1 MKPKKQTL
9 EEKQSK
15 KKGITLIALVVTIT
29 VIVILATII
38 LSLLFRKDG
47 IIERSRYAKFVNDY
61 YAIEER
67 VKLYKMDKQIDDEVK
82 QQKTLQLPVLSELT
96 DSEKQEIKSKV
107 PTLQKQLE
115 KESGISIDSLNLY
128 WIDKEAI
135 NTKNKH
141 KYIINAK
148 TMRIYDYEGEEISG
162 EIIHTPDSKD
172 LPEEENEEWDGWI
185 RLTLHYPDNA
195 INRMWRLGEEGEVRS
210 NVNLE
215 WDEYTGPITIP
226 ISRVKDVWIK
236 YDLDDNEVVEAPD
249 GVVLV
254 DIQDEKTDKKGVHKV
269 KIVYDEAAVV
279 KQYNIDGTE
288 WRDYTKEFTVEKDTL
303 VMARAK
309 IVEEIKDNDGNV
321 ITKQD
326 KWGKDNKYIYVNIES
341 DSDKENAKN
350 DGIPDEIQEIVD
362 EQNNNVKAPDI
373 IVTPEDSKVEKVKV
387 TVSPKE
393 KAREIYIRVGNED
406 YKKYDKEIEVT
417 DNVLISAY
425 YINEEGKR
433 SNTAN
438 KVITN
443 IKKGKLPY
451 VKINADPYPYPTDT
465 GRKQVIVTIETS
477 DAEIVEYSEDGIN
490 YKRYTEDN
498 KKIIVTK
505 NGTIYVRAT
514 NKIGTTEEKLNITN
528 IGSVTSAPD
537 KPKTDDPSKPSGGN
551 TETNTTPGGNTGSN
565 TTPGGGS
572 GSNTTPGGDSESNT
586 TPGGDS
592 GSNTTPGGDSGSNT
606 TPGGDSGSNTTPGGD
621 SGSNTTPGGD
631 SGSNT
636 TPGGDSGSNTTPGGD
651 SESNTTTGGDTGK
664 DDPEDGKVEDTDKY
678 TILNKDYYYLLK
690 LKYPPEAVL
699 KEYKIKDGEWKEYDE
714 EGILIVK
721 PEHKDQ
727 ILDEN
732 GNLKGKIQDEK
743 GQAIDFG
750 GDIHILDINYGDI
763 YENISI
769 RWNAYP
775 GEAPKIIPSTKSA
788 STSVTIGISY
798 SSGLVKKQYKL
809 KYADNTESEWKNY
822 SGPFTIEQN
831 QVTIYARGLSENEV
845 WTKQASYTINNIDVD
860 PPEIAIEGN
869 LEGKIRNLNL
879 KIKVTD
885 KNDIEVIKFAEGK
898 HSKDY
903 FSTDGEEIKN
913 YARKL
918 IQENGTYTIY
928 AKDSL
933 GNDTVYE
940 FEITNIDE
948 SAVPNPIFTLDKEPY
963 VFQGVDWY
971 PYGTKITITYAEDM
985 TNLTGY
991 YSYDNGKSSY
1001 SSTTTSKTY
1010 STTLSE
1016 TKTWT
1021 AKIVDSTGEE
1031 SEVVTE
1037 EIHIMAYDYQ
1047 LQSNYRV
1054 VGNIY
1059 PTLVEGSNSGTTVY
1073 GTDIYIVDSSIQR
1086 AAVHMGLV
1094 ETGEERLLKIKI
1106 VECPEGGYVGS
1117 TRNGIASRSTSYSSS
1132 SSYYG
1137 FVFIGD
1143 NGEEIKAP
1151 TIESIS
1157 QVPANDEI
1165 TIGVEAQT
1173 YTGATI
1179 EKYYYKIDSEAYVES
1194 DSSTYTFTNVQPYV
1208 NHTINVYVKD
1218 TRGSVSK
1225 VETITQRTA
1234 NNIPTPVI
1242 TLDKE
1247 PYEIDGVKWY
1257 PYNTKITITYAEDMT
1272 NLTGYYSDNGGSRY
1286 STTRSKTYSTTLSE
1300 TQTWTA
1306 KIKDST
1312 GEESEVVTEEIHIM
1326 ADDYRLQ
1333 SNYRVVGNIYP
1344 TLVEGSNSGTTVYG
1358 TDIYIVDSSIQRA
1371 AVHMGLVKNG
1381 EERLLKIKIVECPEG
1396 GYVGSTRN
1404 GIASSSAS
1412 YSSSSS
1418 YYGFVFIGE
1427 DGEEIKAPTIE
1438 ISTNS
1443 KKDSIT
1449 VQINAQAYNGATIEK
1464 YFYSIDGGSYIES
1477 TQSSYTFTGLTEYTE
1492 YTIKAYAVDSNNTL
1506 TSIIEKKTMAGDF
1519 PEGLTVIKDPGNL
1532 TSYRGNNDQVLGVIV
1547 TGSNSGSLWGTEIYT
1562 DDSTLSKAVVH
1573 MGLAKVNQTVLVK
1586 IQILPGQTSYTGSTQ
1601 YGITSNDYGSY
1612 AGSYKIL
1619 DRGPTIES
1627 VTQVPEEGQATI
1639 GIEATAYNDKKIAK
1653 YYYKLNDGEYIESDV
1668 ATYTFTGL
1676 EPYQNNT
1683 ITVYVKDTDN
1693 LTSEEKTITV
1703 RVTGKV
1709 TLSGYPVIY
1718 NNEYG
1723 FINEE
1728 DTVVPNNGGV
1738 QSSTANSYIEIDLSN
1753 YSADSTYTIS
1763 IEAEVSSENNYDYGY
1778 ATITTQTTAPSYD
1791 STDGRFVY
1799 ICGTVAN
1806 KEYTSDPLVGG
1817 QKYYLH
1823 LGYRKDGSRDT
1834 GNDKV
1839 IFKNLKIQ

>member
-96 DSEKQEIKSKV
+96 DSEKQEIKHKV

-115 KESGISIDSLNLY
+115 KESGISIDNLNLY

-141 KYIINAK
+141 KYIINSK

-162 EIIHTPDSKD
+162 EILHTPDSKD

-195 INRMWRLGEEGEVRS
+195 TNRMWRLGEEGEVRS

-254 DIQDEKTDKKGVHKV
+254 DIQDEKTDKKGVHKI

-279 KQYNIDGTE
+279 KQYNIDGTG
-288 WRDYTKEFTVEKDTL
+288 WRDYTKEFTVKKDTL

-321 ITKQD
+321 ITRQD
-326 KWGKDNKYIYVNIES
+326 KWGKDNKYIYVNIEN

-350 DGIPDEIQEIVD
+350 DGIPDKIQEIVD

-373 IVTPEDSKVEKVKV
+373 IITPEDSKVEKVKV

-393 KAREIYIRVGNED
+393 KAREIYIRVGNEE

-443 IKKGKLPY
+443 IKKGNLPY

-477 DAEIVEYSEDGIN
+477 DAEIVEYSKDGIN

-505 NGTIYVRAT
+505 NGTIYARAT

-537 KPKTDDPSKPSGGN
+537 KPKNDDPSKPSGGN
-551 TETNTTPGGNTGSN
+551 TETNTTPGGDT
-565 TTPGGGS
+565 
-572 GSNTTPGGDSESNT
+572 
-586 TPGGDS
+586 

-606 TPGGDSGSNTTPGGD
+606 TPGGDSGSNTTP
-621 SGSNTTPGGD
+621 
-631 SGSNT
+631 
-636 TPGGDSGSNTTPGGD
+636 
-651 SESNTTTGGDTGK
+651 GGDTGK

-743 GQAIDFG
+743 GQAIDFSG
-750 GDIHILDINYGDI
+750 TIHILDIDYGDI

-775 GEAPKIIPSTKSA
+775 GEEPKIIPSTKSA

-798 SSGLVKKQYKL
+798 NSNLVKKQYKL
-809 KYADNTESEWKNY
+809 KYADGTESEWKNY

-845 WTKQASYTINNIDVD
+845 WTKQACYTIKNIDID
-860 PPEIAIEGN
+860 PPEIAIEGD

-898 HSKDY
+898 HTKSY
-903 FSTDGEEIKN
+903 FSEDGETIQN
-913 YARKL
+913 YGRKL

-940 FEITNIDE
+940 FEVTNIDE

-963 VFQGVDWY
+963 VFQGIDWY
-971 PYGTKITITYAEDM
+971 PYGTKLTITYAEDM
-985 TNLTGY
+985 TNLTGC
-991 YSYDNGKSSY
+991 YSSNGGESY
-1001 SSTTTSKTY
+1001 SNNSNYKNRIE
-1010 STTLSE
+1010 TLSE
-1016 TKTWT
+1016 TETWS
-1021 AKIVDSTGEE
+1021 AKIVDTTGEE
-1031 SEVVTE
+1031 SETVTE
-1037 EIHIMAYDYQ
+1037 EIHVMASPSR
-1047 LQSNYRV
+1047 LQGNYKV

-1059 PTLVEGSNSGTTVY
+1059 PVLVTGQNSGTVY
-1073 GTDIYIVDSSIQR
+1073 GTDVYRVDSSIKR

-1094 ETGEERLLKIKI
+1094 SIGEEKVLKIKV
-1106 VECPEGGYVGS
+1106 VECPEEGYVAS
-1117 TRNGIASRSTSYSSS
+1117 TRNGISTSSTGNSSGS
-1132 SSYYG
+1132 SGYG

-1143 NGEEIKAP
+1143 NGEEVKGP
-1151 TIESIS
+1151 TIESILS
-1157 QVPANDEI
+1157 SKKNA
-1165 TIGVEAQT
+1165 
-1173 YTGATI
+1173 I
-1179 EKYYYKIDSEAYVES
+1179 E
-1194 DSSTYTFTNVQPYV
+1194 
-1208 NHTINVYVKD
+1208 
-1218 TRGSVSK
+1218 
-1225 VETITQRTA
+1225 
-1234 NNIPTPVI
+1234 
-1242 TLDKE
+1242 
-1247 PYEIDGVKWY
+1247 
-1257 PYNTKITITYAEDMT
+1257 
-1272 NLTGYYSDNGGSRY
+1272 
-1286 STTRSKTYSTTLSE
+1286 
-1300 TQTWTA
+1300 
-1306 KIKDST
+1306 
-1312 GEESEVVTEEIHIM
+1312 
-1326 ADDYRLQ
+1326 
-1333 SNYRVVGNIYP
+1333 
-1344 TLVEGSNSGTTVYG
+1344 
-1358 TDIYIVDSSIQRA
+1358 
-1371 AVHMGLVKNG
+1371 VKN
-1381 EERLLKIKIVECPEG
+1381 
-1396 GYVGSTRN
+1396 
-1404 GIASSSAS
+1404 
-1412 YSSSSS
+1412 
-1418 YYGFVFIGE
+1418 
-1427 DGEEIKAPTIE
+1427 
-1438 ISTNS
+1438 
-1443 KKDSIT
+1443 
-1449 VQINAQAYNGATIEK
+1449 NAKAYNGATIEK
-1464 YFYSIDGGSYIES
+1464 YYYSINNGQYVES
-1477 TQSSYTFTGLTEYTE
+1477 TQNSYTFTGLTEGTE
-1492 YTIKAYAVDSNNTL
+1492 YTIKTYAKDSNNSST
-1506 TSIIEKKTMAGDF
+1506 IITENKTMTGDF
-1519 PEGLTVIKDPGNL
+1519 PDGLTVIKSSGNL
-1532 TSYRGNNDQVLGVIV
+1532 TSYRGRNNLILGVLVI
-1547 TGSNSGSLWGTEIYT
+1547 GSNSGSLWGTETYT
-1562 DDSTLSKAVVH
+1562 DDSSLAAAVVH
-1573 MGLAKVNQTVLVK
+1573 MGIAKANQTVLVK
-1586 IQILPGQTSYTGSTQ
+1586 VQILPGQESYTGTTQ
-1601 YGITSNDYGSY
+1601 NGITSSNYSSY
-1612 AGSYKIL
+1612 SGSYKIL
-1619 DRGPTIES
+1619 DGGPTIES
-1627 VTQVPEEGQATI
+1627 ITQVPADNEITI
-1639 GIEATAYNDKKIAK
+1639 GIEAQAFRNKSISK
-1653 YYYKLNDGEYIESDV
+1653 YYYKLDDGEYIESSS
-1668 ATYTFTGL
+1668 ATYTFSNI
-1676 EPYQNNT
+1676 EPYV
-1683 ITVYVKDTDN
+1683 IHKVSVYSKDTEGFS
-1693 LTSEEKTITV
+1693 SEEKTINIKAS
-1703 RVTGKV
+1703 GKV
-1709 TLSGYPVIY
+1709 TLSGYSLIY
-1718 NNEYG
+1718 NNDYG
-1723 FINEE
+1723 FVN
-1728 DTVVPNNGGV
+1728 DGDAVVPNNIGIH
-1738 QSSTANSYIEIDLSN
+1738 STTANSYIVIDLSN
-1753 YSADSTYTIS
+1753 YSEDSTHTVS
-1763 IEAEVSSENNYDYGY
+1763 IEAEVSSENNYDFGY
-1778 ATITTQTTAPSYD
+1778 ATLTTDSTAPAYD
-1791 STDGRFVY
+1791 SGEGRFVY
-1799 ICGTVAN
+1799 ISGTVEN
-1806 KEYTSDPLVGG
+1806 QKYTLSDIAGG
-1817 QKYYLH
+1817 KKYYLH
-1823 LGYRKDGSRDT
+1823 LGYRKDGSRDS
-1834 GNDKV
+1834 GDDKV
-1839 IFKNLKIQ
+1839 IFRNLEVQ

>member
-96 DSEKQEIKSKV
+96 DSEKQEIKNKV

-115 KESGISIDSLNLY
+115 KESGISIDNLNLY

-141 KYIINAK
+141 KYIINSK

-162 EIIHTPDSKD
+162 EILHTPDSKD
-172 LPEEENEEWDGWI
+172 LPEKENEEWDGWI

-195 INRMWRLGEEGEVRS
+195 TNRMWRLGEEGEVRS

-279 KQYNIDGTE
+279 KQYNIDGTG

-326 KWGKDNKYIYVNIES
+326 KWGKDNKYIYVNIEN
-341 DSDKENAKN
+341 DSDKENAKK
-350 DGIPDEIQEIVD
+350 DGIPDKIQEIVD

-373 IVTPEDSKVEKVKV
+373 IITPEDSKVEKVKV
-387 TVSPKE
+387 TVRPKE
-393 KAREIYIRVGNED
+393 KAREIYIRVGNEE

-443 IKKGKLPY
+443 IKKGNLPY

-505 NGTIYVRAT
+505 NGTIYARAT

-537 KPKTDDPSKPSGGN
+537 RPKNDDPSKPSGGN
-551 TETNTTPGGNTGSN
+551 
-565 TTPGGGS
+565 
-572 GSNTTPGGDSESNT
+572 
-586 TPGGDS
+586 S

-651 SESNTTTGGDTGK
+651 TGK
-664 DDPEDGKVEDTDKY
+664 DNPEDGKVEDTDKY

-743 GQAIDFG
+743 GQAIDFSG
-750 GDIHILDINYGDI
+750 TIHILDIDYGDI

-798 SSGLVKKQYKL
+798 NSNLVKKQYKL
-809 KYADNTESEWKNY
+809 KYADGTESEWKNY

-845 WTKQASYTINNIDVD
+845 WTKQASYTIKNIDID
-860 PPEIAIEGN
+860 PPEIAIEGD

-898 HSKDY
+898 HTKSY
-903 FSTDGEEIKN
+903 FSEDGETIQN
-913 YARKL
+913 YGRKL

-940 FEITNIDE
+940 FEVTNIDE

-963 VFQGVDWY
+963 VFQGIDWY
-971 PYGTKITITYAEDM
+971 PYGTKLTITYAEDM
-985 TNLTGY
+985 TNLIGY
-991 YSYDNGKSSY
+991 YSSNGGKNY
-1001 SSTTTSKTY
+1001 SSNSRIKTRIE
-1010 STTLSE
+1010 TLSE
-1016 TKTWT
+1016 TKTWS
-1021 AKIVDSTGEE
+1021 AKIVDTTGEE

-1037 EIHIMAYDYQ
+1037 EIHVMADPYS
-1047 LQSNYRV
+1047 LQTSYKV
-1054 VGNIY
+1054 VGNVY
-1059 PTLVEGSNSGTTVY
+1059 PVLVTGSNSGSTVY
-1073 GTDIYIVDSSIQR
+1073 GTDVYSVDSSIQR

-1094 ETGEERLLKIKI
+1094 SIGEEKLLKIKV
-1106 VECPEGGYVGS
+1106 VECPEEGYISS
-1117 TRNGIASRSTSYSSS
+1117 TRNGISSS
-1132 SSYYG
+1132 STGYGSGASYYG

-1143 NGEEIKAP
+1143 NGEEIKGP

-1157 QVPANDEI
+1157 QVPADNEI
-1165 TIGVEAQT
+1165 TIGIEAQA
-1173 YTGATI
+1173 YTGAEI
-1179 EKYYYKIDSEAYVES
+1179 DKYYYKIDKGEYVES
-1194 DSSTYTFTNVQPYV
+1194 DSPTYTFTDVQAYV
-1208 NHTINVYVKD
+1208 NHTIKVYVKD

-1234 NNIPTPVI
+1234 NKIATPVF
-1242 TLDKE
+1242 TFDKE
-1247 PYEIDGVKWY
+1247 PYEIDGIKWY
-1257 PYNTKITITYAEDMT
+1257 PSGTKLTITYADNMT
-1272 NLTGYYSDNGGSRY
+1272 NLIGYYSSNGGKNYSSNSRIK
-1286 STTRSKTYSTTLSE
+1286 TRIETLSE
-1300 TQTWTA
+1300 TKTWSA
-1306 KIKDST
+1306 KIVDTT
-1312 GEESEVVTEEIHIM
+1312 GEESEVVTEEIHVM
-1326 ADDYRLQ
+1326 ADPYSLQ
-1333 SNYRVVGNIYP
+1333 TSYKVVGNVYP
-1344 TLVEGSNSGTTVYG
+1344 VLVTGSNSGSTVYG
-1358 TDIYIVDSSIQRA
+1358 TDVYSVDSSIQRA
-1371 AVHMGLVKNG
+1371 AVHMGLVSIG
-1381 EERLLKIKIVECPEG
+1381 EEKLLKIKVVECPEE
-1396 GYVGSTRN
+1396 GYISSTRN
-1404 GIASSSAS
+1404 GI
-1412 YSSSSS
+1412 SSSSTGYGSGAS
-1418 YYGFVFIGE
+1418 YYGFVFIG
-1427 DGEEIKAPTIE
+1427 DNGEEIKGPTIE
-1438 ISTNS
+1438 SILSS
-1443 KKDSIT
+1443 KK
-1449 VQINAQAYNGATIEK
+1449 NAIEVKNNAKAYNGATIEK
-1464 YFYSIDGGSYIES
+1464 YYYSINNGQYVES
-1477 TQSSYTFTGLTEYTE
+1477 TQNSYTFTGLTEGTE
-1492 YTIKAYAVDSNNTL
+1492 YTIKTYAKDSNNSST
-1506 TSIIEKKTMAGDF
+1506 IITENKTMTGDF
-1519 PEGLTVIKDPGNL
+1519 PDGLTVIKSSGNL
-1532 TSYRGNNDQVLGVIV
+1532 TSYRGRNNLILGVLV
-1547 TGSNSGSLWGTEIYT
+1547 TGSNSGSLWGTETYT
-1562 DDSTLSKAVVH
+1562 DDSSLAAAVVH
-1573 MGLAKVNQTVLVK
+1573 MGIAKANQTVLVK
-1586 IQILPGQTSYTGSTQ
+1586 VQILPGQESYTGTTQ
-1601 YGITSNDYGSY
+1601 NGITSSNYSSY
-1612 AGSYKIL
+1612 SGSYKIL
-1619 DRGPTIES
+1619 DGGPTIES
-1627 VTQVPEEGQATI
+1627 ITQVPADNEITI
-1639 GIEATAYNDKKIAK
+1639 GIEAQAFRNKSISK
-1653 YYYKLNDGEYIESDV
+1653 YYYKLDDGEYIESSS
-1668 ATYTFTGL
+1668 ATYTFSNI
-1676 EPYQNNT
+1676 EPYV
-1683 ITVYVKDTDN
+1683 IHKVSVYAKDTEGFS
-1693 LTSEEKTITV
+1693 SEEKTINIKV
-1703 RVTGKV
+1703 SGKV
-1709 TLSGYPVIY
+1709 TLSGYSLIY
-1718 NNEYG
+1718 NNDYG
-1723 FINEE
+1723 FVNDG
-1728 DTVVPNNGGV
+1728 DTVVPNNIGIHGT
-1738 QSSTANSYIEIDLSN
+1738 TANSYIVIDLSN
-1753 YSADSTYTIS
+1753 YSEDSTHTVS
-1763 IEAEVSSENNYDYGY
+1763 IEAEVSSENNYDFGY
-1778 ATITTQTTAPSYD
+1778 ATLTTDSTAPAYNSEE
-1791 STDGRFVY
+1791 GRFVY
-1799 ICGTVAN
+1799 ISGTVEN
-1806 KEYTSDPLVGG
+1806 QKYTLSDIAGG
-1817 QKYYLH
+1817 KKYYLH
-1823 LGYRKDGSRDT
+1823 LGYRKDGSNNSGD
-1834 GNDKV
+1834 DKV
-1839 IFKNLKIQ
+1839 IFRNLEVQ

>member
-96 DSEKQEIKSKV
+96 DSEKQEIKNKV

-115 KESGISIDSLNLY
+115 KESGISIDNLNLY

-135 NTKNKH
+135 KTKNKH
-141 KYIINAK
+141 KYIINSK

-162 EIIHTPDSKD
+162 EILHTPDSKD

-195 INRMWRLGEEGEVRS
+195 TNRMWRLGEEGEVRS

-279 KQYNIDGTE
+279 KQYNIDGTG

-326 KWGKDNKYIYVNIES
+326 KWGKDNKYIYVNIEN

-350 DGIPDEIQEIVD
+350 DGIPDKIQEIVD

-373 IVTPEDSKVEKVKV
+373 IITPEDSKVEKVKV

-393 KAREIYIRVGNED
+393 KAREIYIRVGNEE

-443 IKKGKLPY
+443 IKKGNLPY

-505 NGTIYVRAT
+505 NGTIYARAT

-537 KPKTDDPSKPSGGN
+537 KPKNDDPSKPSGGN
-551 TETNTTPGGNTGSN
+551 TETNTTPGG
-565 TTPGGGS
+565 
-572 GSNTTPGGDSESNT
+572 
-586 TPGGDS
+586 DS
-592 GSNTTPGGDSGSNT
+592 GSNTTP
-606 TPGGDSGSNTTPGGD
+606 
-621 SGSNTTPGGD
+621 
-631 SGSNT
+631 
-636 TPGGDSGSNTTPGGD
+636 
-651 SESNTTTGGDTGK
+651 GGDTGK

-743 GQAIDFG
+743 GQAIDFSG
-750 GDIHILDINYGDI
+750 TIHILDIDYGDI

-775 GEAPKIIPSTKSA
+775 GEEPKIIPSTKSA

-798 SSGLVKKQYKL
+798 NSNLVKKQYKL
-809 KYADNTESEWKNY
+809 KYADGTESEWKNY

-845 WTKQASYTINNIDVD
+845 WTKQACYTIKNIDID
-860 PPEIAIEGN
+860 PPEIAIEGD

-898 HSKDY
+898 HTKSY
-903 FSTDGEEIKN
+903 FSEDGETIQN
-913 YARKL
+913 YGRKL

-940 FEITNIDE
+940 FEVTNIDE

-963 VFQGVDWY
+963 VFQGIDWY
-971 PYGTKITITYAEDM
+971 PYGTKLTITYADNM
-985 TNLTGY
+985 TNLIGY
-991 YSYDNGKSSY
+991 YSSNGGKSY
-1001 SSTTTSKTY
+1001 SSNSRIKTRIE
-1010 STTLSE
+1010 TLSE
-1016 TKTWT
+1016 TKTWS
-1021 AKIVDSTGEE
+1021 AKIVDTTGEE

-1037 EIHIMAYDYQ
+1037 EIHVMADPYS
-1047 LQSNYRV
+1047 LQTSYKV
-1054 VGNIY
+1054 VGNVY
-1059 PTLVEGSNSGTTVY
+1059 PVLVTGSNSGSTVY
-1073 GTDIYIVDSSIQR
+1073 GTDVYSVDSSIQR

-1094 ETGEERLLKIKI
+1094 SIGEEKLLKIKV
-1106 VECPEGGYVGS
+1106 VECPEEGYISS
-1117 TRNGIASRSTSYSSS
+1117 TRNGISSS
-1132 SSYYG
+1132 STGYGSGASYYG

-1143 NGEEIKAP
+1143 NGEEIKGP

-1157 QVPANDEI
+1157 QVPADNEI
-1165 TIGVEAQT
+1165 TIGIEAQA
-1173 YTGATI
+1173 YTGANI
-1179 EKYYYKIDSEAYVES
+1179 AKYYYRIDSGEYIES
-1194 DSSTYTFTNVQPYV
+1194 DNSTYTFTEVKAYV
-1208 NHTINVYVKD
+1208 NHTIDVYVKD

-1225 VETITQRTA
+1225 IETITQRTA
-1234 NNIPTPVI
+1234 NRIPTPVF
-1242 TLDKE
+1242 TFDKE
-1247 PYEIDGVKWY
+1247 PYEIDGIKWY
-1257 PYNTKITITYAEDMT
+1257 PSGTKLTITYADNMT
-1272 NLTGYYSDNGGSRY
+1272 NLIGYYSSNGGKSYSSNSRIK
-1286 STTRSKTYSTTLSE
+1286 TRIETLSE
-1300 TQTWTA
+1300 TKTWSA
-1306 KIKDST
+1306 KIVDTT
-1312 GEESEVVTEEIHIM
+1312 GEESEVVTEEIHVM
-1326 ADDYRLQ
+1326 ADPYSLQ
-1333 SNYRVVGNIYP
+1333 TSYKVVGNVYP
-1344 TLVEGSNSGTTVYG
+1344 VLVTGSNSGSTVYG
-1358 TDIYIVDSSIQRA
+1358 TDVYSVDSSIQRA
-1371 AVHMGLVKNG
+1371 AVHMGLVSIG
-1381 EERLLKIKIVECPEG
+1381 EEKVLKIKVVECPEE
-1396 GYVGSTRN
+1396 GYVSSTRN
-1404 GIASSSAS
+1404 GISSSPAGN
-1412 YSSSSS
+1412 SSE
-1418 YYGFVFIGE
+1418 YGFVFIG
-1427 DGEEIKAPTIE
+1427 DNGEEVKGPTIE
-1438 ISTNS
+1438 SVLSS
-1443 KKDSIT
+1443 KKNAIE
-1449 VQINAQAYNGATIEK
+1449 VKINAKAYNGATIEK
-1464 YFYSIDGGSYIES
+1464 YYYSINNGQYVES
-1477 TQSSYTFTGLTEYTE
+1477 TQNSYTFTGLTEGTE
-1492 YTIKAYAVDSNNTL
+1492 YTIKTYAKDSNNSST
-1506 TSIIEKKTMAGDF
+1506 IITESKTITGDY
-1519 PEGLTVIKDPGNL
+1519 PEGLTVIKASGNL
-1532 TSYRGNNDQVLGVIV
+1532 TSYRGKNNLVLGVLV
-1547 TGSNSGSLWGTEIYT
+1547 TGSNSGSLWGTETYT
-1562 DDSTLSKAVVH
+1562 DDSSLAAAVVH
-1573 MGLAKVNQTVLVK
+1573 MGIAKANQTVLVK
-1586 IQILPGQTSYTGSTQ
+1586 VQILPGQESYTGTTQ
-1601 YGITSNDYGSY
+1601 NGITSSNYSSY
-1612 AGSYKIL
+1612 SGSYKIL
-1619 DRGPTIES
+1619 DGGPTIES
-1627 VTQVPEEGQATI
+1627 ITQVPADNEITI
-1639 GIEATAYNDKKIAK
+1639 GIEAQAFRNKSISK
-1653 YYYKLNDGEYIESDV
+1653 YYYKFDDGEYIESNS
-1668 ATYTFTGL
+1668 ATHRFTDI
-1676 EPYQNNT
+1676 EPYVT
-1683 ITVYVKDTDN
+1683 HKVSVYAKDTEGYS
-1693 LTSEEKTITV
+1693 SEEKTINI
-1703 RVTGKV
+1703 RVSGKV
-1709 TLSGYPVIY
+1709 TLSGYSLIY
-1718 NNEYG
+1718 NNDYG
-1723 FINEE
+1723 FVNDG
-1728 DTVVPNNGGV
+1728 DTVVPNNIGIHGT
-1738 QSSTANSYIEIDLSN
+1738 TANSYIVIDLGN
-1753 YSADSTYTIS
+1753 YSEDSTHTVS
-1763 IEAEVSSENNYDYGY
+1763 IEAEVSSEYNYDFGY
-1778 ATITTQTTAPSYD
+1778 ATLTTDSTAPAYNSGE
-1791 STDGRFVY
+1791 GRFVY
-1799 ICGTVAN
+1799 ISGTVEN
-1806 KEYTSDPLVGG
+1806 QKYTLSDIAGG
-1817 QKYYLH
+1817 KKYYLH
-1823 LGYRKDGSRDT
+1823 LGYRKDGSSNSGD
-1834 GNDKV
+1834 DKV
-1839 IFKNLKIQ
+1839 IFRNLEVQ

>member
-96 DSEKQEIKSKV
+96 DSEKQEIKNKV

-115 KESGISIDSLNLY
+115 KESGISIDNLNLY

-135 NTKNKH
+135 KTKNKH
-141 KYIINAK
+141 KYIINSK

-162 EIIHTPDSKD
+162 EILHTPDSKD

-195 INRMWRLGEEGEVRS
+195 TNRMWRLGEEGEVRS

-279 KQYNIDGTE
+279 KQYNIDGTG

-326 KWGKDNKYIYVNIES
+326 KWGKDNKYIYVNIEN

-350 DGIPDEIQEIVD
+350 DGIPDKIQEIVD

-373 IVTPEDSKVEKVKV
+373 IITPEDSKVEKVKV

-393 KAREIYIRVGNED
+393 KAREIYIRVGNEE

-443 IKKGKLPY
+443 IKKGNLPY

-505 NGTIYVRAT
+505 NGTIYARAT

-537 KPKTDDPSKPSGGN
+537 KPKNDDPSKPSGGN
-551 TETNTTPGGNTGSN
+551 TETNTTPGGDTGSN
-565 TTPGGGS
+565 TTPGGDS
-572 GSNTTPGGDSESNT
+572 GSNTTPGGD
-586 TPGGDS
+586 P

-636 TPGGDSGSNTTPGGD
+636 TPGGDSGSNTTP
-651 SESNTTTGGDTGK
+651 GGDTGK

-743 GQAIDFG
+743 GQAIDFSG
-750 GDIHILDINYGDI
+750 TIHILDIDYGDI

-775 GEAPKIIPSTKSA
+775 GEEPKIIPSTKSA

-798 SSGLVKKQYKL
+798 NSNLVKKQYKL
-809 KYADNTESEWKNY
+809 KYADGTESEWKNY

-845 WTKQASYTINNIDVD
+845 WTKQACYTIKNIDID
-860 PPEIAIEGN
+860 PPEIAIEGD

-898 HSKDY
+898 HTKSY
-903 FSTDGEEIKN
+903 FSEDGETIQN
-913 YARKL
+913 YGRKL

-940 FEITNIDE
+940 FEVTNIDE

-963 VFQGVDWY
+963 VFQGIDWY
-971 PYGTKITITYAEDM
+971 PYGTKLTITYAEDM
-985 TNLTGY
+985 TNLIGY
-991 YSYDNGKSSY
+991 YSSNGGKSY
-1001 SSTTTSKTY
+1001 SSNSRIKTRIE
-1010 STTLSE
+1010 TLSE
-1016 TKTWT
+1016 TKTWS
-1021 AKIVDSTGEE
+1021 AKIVDTTGEE

-1037 EIHIMAYDYQ
+1037 EIHVMADPYS
-1047 LQSNYRV
+1047 LQTSYKV
-1054 VGNIY
+1054 VGNVY
-1059 PTLVEGSNSGTTVY
+1059 PVLVTGSNSGSTVY
-1073 GTDIYIVDSSIQR
+1073 GTDVYSVDSSIQR

-1094 ETGEERLLKIKI
+1094 SIGEEKVLKIKV
-1106 VECPEGGYVGS
+1106 VECPEEGYVSS
-1117 TRNGIASRSTSYSSS
+1117 TRNGISSS
-1132 SSYYG
+1132 PAGNSSEYG

-1143 NGEEIKAP
+1143 NGEEVKGP
-1151 TIESIS
+1151 TIES
-1157 QVPANDEI
+1157 V
-1165 TIGVEAQT
+1165 
-1173 YTGATI
+1173 
-1179 EKYYYKIDSEAYVES
+1179 
-1194 DSSTYTFTNVQPYV
+1194 
-1208 NHTINVYVKD
+1208 
-1218 TRGSVSK
+1218 
-1225 VETITQRTA
+1225 
-1234 NNIPTPVI
+1234 
-1242 TLDKE
+1242 
-1247 PYEIDGVKWY
+1247 
-1257 PYNTKITITYAEDMT
+1257 
-1272 NLTGYYSDNGGSRY
+1272 
-1286 STTRSKTYSTTLSE
+1286 LS
-1300 TQTWTA
+1300 
-1306 KIKDST
+1306 
-1312 GEESEVVTEEIHIM
+1312 
-1326 ADDYRLQ
+1326 
-1333 SNYRVVGNIYP
+1333 
-1344 TLVEGSNSGTTVYG
+1344 
-1358 TDIYIVDSSIQRA
+1358 
-1371 AVHMGLVKNG
+1371 
-1381 EERLLKIKIVECPEG
+1381 
-1396 GYVGSTRN
+1396 
-1404 GIASSSAS
+1404 
-1412 YSSSSS
+1412 
-1418 YYGFVFIGE
+1418 
-1427 DGEEIKAPTIE
+1427 
-1438 ISTNS
+1438 S
-1443 KKDSIT
+1443 KKNAIE
-1449 VQINAQAYNGATIEK
+1449 VKINAKAYNGATIEK
-1464 YFYSIDGGSYIES
+1464 YYYSINNGQYVES
-1477 TQSSYTFTGLTEYTE
+1477 TQNSYTFTGLTEGTE
-1492 YTIKAYAVDSNNTL
+1492 YTIKTYAKDSNNSST
-1506 TSIIEKKTMAGDF
+1506 IITESKTITGDY
-1519 PEGLTVIKDPGNL
+1519 PEGLTVIKASGNL
-1532 TSYRGNNDQVLGVIV
+1532 TSYRGKNNLVLGVLV
-1547 TGSNSGSLWGTEIYT
+1547 TGSNSGSLWGTETYT
-1562 DDSTLSKAVVH
+1562 DDSSLAAAVVH
-1573 MGLAKVNQTVLVK
+1573 MGIAKANQTVLVK
-1586 IQILPGQTSYTGSTQ
+1586 VQILPGQESYTGTTQ
-1601 YGITSNDYGSY
+1601 NGITSSNYSSY
-1612 AGSYKIL
+1612 SGSYKIL
-1619 DRGPTIES
+1619 DGGPTIES
-1627 VTQVPEEGQATI
+1627 ITQVPADNEITI
-1639 GIEATAYNDKKIAK
+1639 GIEAQAFRNKSISK
-1653 YYYKLNDGEYIESDV
+1653 YYYKFDDGEYIESNS
-1668 ATYTFTGL
+1668 ATHRFTDI
-1676 EPYQNNT
+1676 EPYVT
-1683 ITVYVKDTDN
+1683 HKVSVYAKDTEGYS
-1693 LTSEEKTITV
+1693 SEEKTINI
-1703 RVTGKV
+1703 RVSGKV
-1709 TLSGYPVIY
+1709 TLSGYSLIY
-1718 NNEYG
+1718 NNDYG
-1723 FINEE
+1723 FVNDG
-1728 DTVVPNNGGV
+1728 DTVVPNNIGIHGT
-1738 QSSTANSYIEIDLSN
+1738 TANSYIVIDLGN
-1753 YSADSTYTIS
+1753 YSEDSTHTVS
-1763 IEAEVSSENNYDYGY
+1763 IEAEVSSEYNYDFGY
-1778 ATITTQTTAPSYD
+1778 ATLTTDSTAPAYNSGE
-1791 STDGRFVY
+1791 GRFVY
-1799 ICGTVAN
+1799 ISGTVEN
-1806 KEYTSDPLVGG
+1806 QKYTLSDIAGG
-1817 QKYYLH
+1817 KKYYLH
-1823 LGYRKDGSRDT
+1823 LGYRKDGSSNSGD
-1834 GNDKV
+1834 DKV
-1839 IFKNLKIQ
+1839 IFRNLEVQ

>member
-96 DSEKQEIKSKV
+96 DSEKQEIKHKV

-115 KESGISIDSLNLY
+115 KESGISIDNLNLY

-141 KYIINAK
+141 KYIINSK

-162 EIIHTPDSKD
+162 EILHTPDSKD

-195 INRMWRLGEEGEVRS
+195 TNRMWRLGEEGEVRS

-254 DIQDEKTDKKGVHKV
+254 DIQDEKTDKKGVHKI

-279 KQYNIDGTE
+279 KQYNIDGTG
-288 WRDYTKEFTVEKDTL
+288 WRDYTKEFTVKKDTL

-321 ITKQD
+321 ITRQD
-326 KWGKDNKYIYVNIES
+326 KWGKDNKYIYVNIEN

-350 DGIPDEIQEIVD
+350 DGIPDKIQEIVD

-373 IVTPEDSKVEKVKV
+373 IITPEDSKVEKVKV

-393 KAREIYIRVGNED
+393 KAREIYIRVGNEE

-443 IKKGKLPY
+443 IKKGNLPY

-477 DAEIVEYSEDGIN
+477 DAEIVEYSKDGIN

-505 NGTIYVRAT
+505 NGTIYARAT

-537 KPKTDDPSKPSGGN
+537 KPKNDDPSKPSGGN
-551 TETNTTPGGNTGSN
+551 TETNTTPGGDT
-565 TTPGGGS
+565 
-572 GSNTTPGGDSESNT
+572 
-586 TPGGDS
+586 

-621 SGSNTTPGGD
+621 SGSNTTP
-631 SGSNT
+631 
-636 TPGGDSGSNTTPGGD
+636 
-651 SESNTTTGGDTGK
+651 GGDTGK

-743 GQAIDFG
+743 GQAIDFSG
-750 GDIHILDINYGDI
+750 TIHILDIDYGDI

-775 GEAPKIIPSTKSA
+775 GEEPKIIPSTKSA

-798 SSGLVKKQYKL
+798 NSNLVKKQYKL
-809 KYADNTESEWKNY
+809 KYADGTESEWKNY

-845 WTKQASYTINNIDVD
+845 WTKQACYTIKNIDID
-860 PPEIAIEGN
+860 PPEIAIEGD

-898 HSKDY
+898 HTKSY
-903 FSTDGEEIKN
+903 FSEDGETIQN
-913 YARKL
+913 YGRKL

-940 FEITNIDE
+940 FEVTNIDE

-963 VFQGVDWY
+963 VFQGIDWY
-971 PYGTKITITYAEDM
+971 PYGTKLTITYAEDM
-985 TNLTGY
+985 TNLEGC
-991 YSYDNGKSSY
+991 YSSNGGESY
-1001 SSTTTSKTY
+1001 SSNFSNKSRTE
-1010 STTLSE
+1010 TLSE
-1016 TKTWT
+1016 TKTWS
-1021 AKIVDSTGEE
+1021 AKIVDTTGEE
-1031 SEVVTE
+1031 SETVTE
-1037 EIHIMAYDYQ
+1037 EIHVMANPSR
-1047 LQSNYRV
+1047 LQTNYWV
-1054 VGNIY
+1054 VGNVY
-1059 PTLVEGSNSGTTVY
+1059 PVLVTGQNSGTVY
-1073 GTDIYIVDSSIQR
+1073 GTDVYRVDSSIKR
-1086 AAVHMGLV
+1086 AALHMGLV
-1094 ETGEERLLKIKI
+1094 SIGEEKVLKIKV
-1106 VECPEGGYVGS
+1106 VECPEEGYVAS
-1117 TRNGIASRSTSYSSS
+1117 TRNGISTNQAGNSSG
-1132 SSYYG
+1132 YG

-1143 NGEEIKAP
+1143 NGEEVKGP

-1157 QVPANDEI
+1157 QVPADNEI
-1165 TIGVEAQT
+1165 TIGIEAQA
-1173 YTGATI
+1173 YTGAMI
-1179 EKYYYKIDSEAYVES
+1179 AKYYYRIDSGEYIES
-1194 DSSTYTFTNVQPYV
+1194 DNSTYTFTEVKAYV
-1208 NHTINVYVKD
+1208 NHTIDVYVKD

-1234 NNIPTPVI
+1234 NRIPTPVF
-1242 TLDKE
+1242 TFDKE

-1257 PYNTKITITYAEDMT
+1257 PYGTKLTITYAEDMT
-1272 NLTGYYSDNGGSRY
+1272 NLTGCYSSNGGESYSSNFSSKSR
-1286 STTRSKTYSTTLSE
+1286 TETLSE
-1300 TQTWTA
+1300 TKTWSA
-1306 KIKDST
+1306 KIVDTT
-1312 GEESEVVTEEIHIM
+1312 GEESETVTEEIHVM
-1326 ADDYRLQ
+1326 ANPSRLQ
-1333 SNYRVVGNIYP
+1333 TNYWVVGNVYP
-1344 TLVEGSNSGTTVYG
+1344 VLVTGQNSGTVYG
-1358 TDIYIVDSSIQRA
+1358 TDVYRVDSSIKRA
-1371 AVHMGLVKNG
+1371 ALHMGLVSIG
-1381 EERLLKIKIVECPEG
+1381 EEKVLKIKVVECPEE
-1396 GYVGSTRN
+1396 GYVASTRN
-1404 GIASSSAS
+1404 GISTSSTGN
-1412 YSSSSS
+1412 SSGSSG
-1418 YYGFVFIGE
+1418 YGFVFIG
-1427 DGEEIKAPTIE
+1427 DNGEEVKGPTIE
-1438 ISTNS
+1438 SILSS
-1443 KKDSIT
+1443 KK
-1449 VQINAQAYNGATIEK
+1449 NAIEVKNNAKAYNGATIEK
-1464 YFYSIDGGSYIES
+1464 YYYSINNGQYVES
-1477 TQSSYTFTGLTEYTE
+1477 TQNSYTFTGLTEGTE
-1492 YTIKAYAVDSNNTL
+1492 YTIKTYAKDSNNSST
-1506 TSIIEKKTMAGDF
+1506 IITENKTMTGDF
-1519 PEGLTVIKDPGNL
+1519 PDGLTVIKSSGNL
-1532 TSYRGNNDQVLGVIV
+1532 TSYRGRNNLILGVLVI
-1547 TGSNSGSLWGTEIYT
+1547 GSNSGSLWGTETYT
-1562 DDSTLSKAVVH
+1562 DDSSLAAAVVH
-1573 MGLAKVNQTVLVK
+1573 MGIAKANQTVLVK
-1586 IQILPGQTSYTGSTQ
+1586 VQILPGQESYTGTTQ
-1601 YGITSNDYGSY
+1601 NGITSSNYSSY
-1612 AGSYKIL
+1612 SGSYKIL
-1619 DRGPTIES
+1619 DGGPTIES
-1627 VTQVPEEGQATI
+1627 ITQVPADNEITI
-1639 GIEATAYNDKKIAK
+1639 GIEAQAFRNKSISK
-1653 YYYKLNDGEYIESDV
+1653 YYYKLDDGEYIESSS
-1668 ATYTFTGL
+1668 ATYTFSNI
-1676 EPYQNNT
+1676 EPYV
-1683 ITVYVKDTDN
+1683 IHKVSVYSKDTEGFS
-1693 LTSEEKTITV
+1693 SEEKTINIKAS
-1703 RVTGKV
+1703 GKV
-1709 TLSGYPVIY
+1709 TLSGYSLIY
-1718 NNEYG
+1718 NNDYG
-1723 FINEE
+1723 FVN
-1728 DTVVPNNGGV
+1728 DGDAVVPNNIGIH
-1738 QSSTANSYIEIDLSN
+1738 STTANSYIVIDLSN
-1753 YSADSTYTIS
+1753 YSEDSTHTVS
-1763 IEAEVSSENNYDYGY
+1763 IEAEVSSENNYDFGY
-1778 ATITTQTTAPSYD
+1778 ATLTTDSTAPAYD
-1791 STDGRFVY
+1791 SGEGRFVY
-1799 ICGTVAN
+1799 ISGTVEN
-1806 KEYTSDPLVGG
+1806 QKYTLSDIAGG
-1817 QKYYLH
+1817 KKYYLH
-1823 LGYRKDGSRDT
+1823 LGYRKDGSRDS
-1834 GNDKV
+1834 GDDKV
-1839 IFKNLKIQ
+1839 IFRNLEVQ

>member
-96 DSEKQEIKSKV
+96 DSEKQEIKNKV

-115 KESGISIDSLNLY
+115 KESGISIDNLNLY

-141 KYIINAK
+141 KYIINSK

-162 EIIHTPDSKD
+162 ERLHTPDSKD

-195 INRMWRLGEEGEVRS
+195 TNRMWRLGEEGEVRS

-279 KQYNIDGTE
+279 KQYNIDGTG

-326 KWGKDNKYIYVNIES
+326 KWGKDNKYIYVNIEN

-350 DGIPDEIQEIVD
+350 DGIPDKIQEIVD

-373 IVTPEDSKVEKVKV
+373 IITPEDSKVEKVKV

-393 KAREIYIRVGNED
+393 KAREIYIRVGNEE

-443 IKKGKLPY
+443 IKKGNLPY

-505 NGTIYVRAT
+505 NGTIYARAT

-537 KPKTDDPSKPSGGN
+537 KPKNDDPSKPSGGN
-551 TETNTTPGGNTGSN
+551 TETNTTPGGDTG
-565 TTPGGGS
+565 
-572 GSNTTPGGDSESNT
+572 SNT

-651 SESNTTTGGDTGK
+651 SGSNTTPGGDTGK

-743 GQAIDFG
+743 GQAIDFSG
-750 GDIHILDINYGDI
+750 TIHILDIDYGDI

-775 GEAPKIIPSTKSA
+775 GEEPKIIPSTKSA

-798 SSGLVKKQYKL
+798 NSNLVKKQYKL
-809 KYADNTESEWKNY
+809 KYADGTESEWKNY

-845 WTKQASYTINNIDVD
+845 WTKQACYTIKNIDID
-860 PPEIAIEGN
+860 PPEIAIEGD

-898 HSKDY
+898 HTKSY
-903 FSTDGEEIKN
+903 FSEDGETIQN
-913 YARKL
+913 YGRKL

-940 FEITNIDE
+940 FEVTNIDE

-963 VFQGVDWY
+963 VFQGIDWY
-971 PYGTKITITYAEDM
+971 PYGTKLTITYAEDM
-985 TNLTGY
+985 TNLIGY
-991 YSYDNGKSSY
+991 YSSNGGKSY
-1001 SSTTTSKTY
+1001 SSNSRIKTRIE
-1010 STTLSE
+1010 TLSE
-1016 TKTWT
+1016 TKTWS
-1021 AKIVDSTGEE
+1021 AKIVDTTGEE

-1037 EIHIMAYDYQ
+1037 EIHVMANPSR
-1047 LQSNYRV
+1047 LQTSYKV
-1054 VGNIY
+1054 VGNVY
-1059 PTLVEGSNSGTTVY
+1059 PVFVTGSNSGSTVY
-1073 GTDIYIVDSSIQR
+1073 GTDVYSVDSSIQR

-1094 ETGEERLLKIKI
+1094 SIGEEKVLKIKV
-1106 VECPEGGYVGS
+1106 VECPEEGYVSS
-1117 TRNGIASRSTSYSSS
+1117 TRNGISSS
-1132 SSYYG
+1132 PAGNSSEYG

-1143 NGEEIKAP
+1143 NGEEVKGP
-1151 TIESIS
+1151 TIES
-1157 QVPANDEI
+1157 V
-1165 TIGVEAQT
+1165 
-1173 YTGATI
+1173 
-1179 EKYYYKIDSEAYVES
+1179 
-1194 DSSTYTFTNVQPYV
+1194 
-1208 NHTINVYVKD
+1208 
-1218 TRGSVSK
+1218 
-1225 VETITQRTA
+1225 
-1234 NNIPTPVI
+1234 
-1242 TLDKE
+1242 
-1247 PYEIDGVKWY
+1247 
-1257 PYNTKITITYAEDMT
+1257 
-1272 NLTGYYSDNGGSRY
+1272 
-1286 STTRSKTYSTTLSE
+1286 LS
-1300 TQTWTA
+1300 
-1306 KIKDST
+1306 
-1312 GEESEVVTEEIHIM
+1312 
-1326 ADDYRLQ
+1326 
-1333 SNYRVVGNIYP
+1333 
-1344 TLVEGSNSGTTVYG
+1344 
-1358 TDIYIVDSSIQRA
+1358 
-1371 AVHMGLVKNG
+1371 
-1381 EERLLKIKIVECPEG
+1381 
-1396 GYVGSTRN
+1396 
-1404 GIASSSAS
+1404 
-1412 YSSSSS
+1412 
-1418 YYGFVFIGE
+1418 
-1427 DGEEIKAPTIE
+1427 
-1438 ISTNS
+1438 S
-1443 KKDSIT
+1443 KKNAIE
-1449 VQINAQAYNGATIEK
+1449 VKINAKAYNGATIEK
-1464 YFYSIDGGSYIES
+1464 YYYSINNGQYVES
-1477 TQSSYTFTGLTEYTE
+1477 TQNSYTFTGLTEGTE
-1492 YTIKAYAVDSNNTL
+1492 YTIKTYAKDSNNSST
-1506 TSIIEKKTMAGDF
+1506 IITESKTITGDY
-1519 PEGLTVIKDPGNL
+1519 PEGLTVIKASGNL
-1532 TSYRGNNDQVLGVIV
+1532 TSYRGKNNLVLGVLV
-1547 TGSNSGSLWGTEIYT
+1547 TGSNSGSLWGTETYT
-1562 DDSTLSKAVVH
+1562 DDSSLAAAVVH
-1573 MGLAKVNQTVLVK
+1573 MGIAKANQTVLVK
-1586 IQILPGQTSYTGSTQ
+1586 VQILPGQESYTGTTQ
-1601 YGITSNDYGSY
+1601 NGITSSNYSSY
-1612 AGSYKIL
+1612 SGSYKIL
-1619 DRGPTIES
+1619 DGGPTIES
-1627 VTQVPEEGQATI
+1627 ITQVPADNEITI
-1639 GIEATAYNDKKIAK
+1639 GIEAQAFRNKSISK
-1653 YYYKLNDGEYIESDV
+1653 YYYKFDDGEYIESNS
-1668 ATYTFTGL
+1668 ATHRFTDI
-1676 EPYQNNT
+1676 EPYVT
-1683 ITVYVKDTDN
+1683 HKVSVYAKDTEGYS
-1693 LTSEEKTITV
+1693 SEEKTINI
-1703 RVTGKV
+1703 RVSGKV
-1709 TLSGYPVIY
+1709 TLSGYSLIY
-1718 NNEYG
+1718 NNDYG
-1723 FINEE
+1723 FVNDG
-1728 DTVVPNNGGV
+1728 DTVVPNNIGIHGT
-1738 QSSTANSYIEIDLSN
+1738 TANSYIVIDLGN
-1753 YSADSTYTIS
+1753 YSEDSTHTVS
-1763 IEAEVSSENNYDYGY
+1763 IEAEVSSEYNYDFGY
-1778 ATITTQTTAPSYD
+1778 ATLTTDSTAPAYNSGE
-1791 STDGRFVY
+1791 GRFVY
-1799 ICGTVAN
+1799 ISGTVEN
-1806 KEYTSDPLVGG
+1806 QKYTLSDIAGG
-1817 QKYYLH
+1817 KKYYLH
-1823 LGYRKDGSRDT
+1823 LGYRKDGSSNSGD
-1834 GNDKV
+1834 DKV
-1839 IFKNLKIQ
+1839 IFRNLEVQ

>member
-96 DSEKQEIKSKV
+96 DSEKQEIKNKV

-115 KESGISIDSLNLY
+115 KESGISIDNLNLY

-141 KYIINAK
+141 KYIINSK

-162 EIIHTPDSKD
+162 EILHTPDSKD

-195 INRMWRLGEEGEVRS
+195 TNRMWRLGEEGEVRS

-279 KQYNIDGTE
+279 KQYNIDGTG

-326 KWGKDNKYIYVNIES
+326 KWGKDNKYIYVNIEN

-350 DGIPDEIQEIVD
+350 DGIPDKIQEIVD

-373 IVTPEDSKVEKVKV
+373 IITPEDSKVEKVKV

-393 KAREIYIRVGNED
+393 KAREIYIRVGNEE

-425 YINEEGKR
+425 YVNEEGKR

-443 IKKGKLPY
+443 IKKGNLPY

-505 NGTIYVRAT
+505 NGTIYARAT

-537 KPKTDDPSKPSGGN
+537 RPKNDDPSKPSGGN
-551 TETNTTPGGNTGSN
+551 TET
-565 TTPGGGS
+565 
-572 GSNTTPGGDSESNT
+572 NT

-606 TPGGDSGSNTTPGGD
+606 TPGGD
-621 SGSNTTPGGD
+621 
-631 SGSNT
+631 
-636 TPGGDSGSNTTPGGD
+636 
-651 SESNTTTGGDTGK
+651 TGK
-664 DDPEDGKVEDTDKY
+664 DNPEDGKVEDTDKY

-743 GQAIDFG
+743 GQAIDFSG
-750 GDIHILDINYGDI
+750 TIHILDIDYGDI

-775 GEAPKIIPSTKSA
+775 GEEPKIIPSTKSA

-798 SSGLVKKQYKL
+798 NSNLVKKQYKL
-809 KYADNTESEWKNY
+809 KYADGTESEWKNY

-845 WTKQASYTINNIDVD
+845 WTKQASYTIKNIDID
-860 PPEIAIEGN
+860 PPEIAIEGD

-898 HSKDY
+898 HTKSY
-903 FSTDGEEIKN
+903 FSEDGETIQN
-913 YARKL
+913 YGRKL

-940 FEITNIDE
+940 FEVTNIDE

-963 VFQGVDWY
+963 VFQGIDWY
-971 PYGTKITITYAEDM
+971 PYGTKLTITYAEDM
-985 TNLTGY
+985 TNLTGC
-991 YSYDNGKSSY
+991 YSSNGGESY
-1001 SSTTTSKTY
+1001 SSNFSNKSRTE
-1010 STTLSE
+1010 TLWE
-1016 TKTWT
+1016 TGTWS
-1021 AKIVDSTGEE
+1021 AKIVDTTGEE
-1031 SEVVTE
+1031 SEIVTE
-1037 EIHIMAYDYQ
+1037 EIHVMASPSR
-1047 LQSNYRV
+1047 LQDNYKV
-1054 VGNIY
+1054 VGNVY
-1059 PTLVEGSNSGTTVY
+1059 PVLVTGSNSGSTVY
-1073 GTDIYIVDSSIQR
+1073 GTDVYRVDSTIKR

-1094 ETGEERLLKIKI
+1094 SIGEEKVLKIKV
-1106 VECPEGGYVGS
+1106 VECPEEGYVAS
-1117 TRNGIASRSTSYSSS
+1117 IRNGISSS
-1132 SSYYG
+1132 SVGNSSGSSYYG

-1143 NGEEIKAP
+1143 NGEEVKGP
-1151 TIESIS
+1151 TIESILS
-1157 QVPANDEI
+1157 SKKNA
-1165 TIGVEAQT
+1165 
-1173 YTGATI
+1173 I
-1179 EKYYYKIDSEAYVES
+1179 E
-1194 DSSTYTFTNVQPYV
+1194 
-1208 NHTINVYVKD
+1208 
-1218 TRGSVSK
+1218 
-1225 VETITQRTA
+1225 
-1234 NNIPTPVI
+1234 
-1242 TLDKE
+1242 
-1247 PYEIDGVKWY
+1247 
-1257 PYNTKITITYAEDMT
+1257 
-1272 NLTGYYSDNGGSRY
+1272 
-1286 STTRSKTYSTTLSE
+1286 
-1300 TQTWTA
+1300 
-1306 KIKDST
+1306 
-1312 GEESEVVTEEIHIM
+1312 
-1326 ADDYRLQ
+1326 
-1333 SNYRVVGNIYP
+1333 
-1344 TLVEGSNSGTTVYG
+1344 
-1358 TDIYIVDSSIQRA
+1358 
-1371 AVHMGLVKNG
+1371 VKN
-1381 EERLLKIKIVECPEG
+1381 
-1396 GYVGSTRN
+1396 
-1404 GIASSSAS
+1404 
-1412 YSSSSS
+1412 
-1418 YYGFVFIGE
+1418 
-1427 DGEEIKAPTIE
+1427 
-1438 ISTNS
+1438 
-1443 KKDSIT
+1443 
-1449 VQINAQAYNGATIEK
+1449 NAKAYNGATIEK
-1464 YFYSIDGGSYIES
+1464 YYYSINNGQYVES
-1477 TQSSYTFTGLTEYTE
+1477 TQNSYTFTGLTDGTE
-1492 YTIKAYAVDSNNTL
+1492 YTIKTYAKDSNNSST
-1506 TSIIEKKTMAGDF
+1506 IITENKTMTGDF
-1519 PEGLTVIKDPGNL
+1519 PEGLTVIKASGNL
-1532 TSYRGNNDQVLGVIV
+1532 TSYRGKNNLVLGVLV
-1547 TGSNSGSLWGTEIYT
+1547 TGSNSGSLWGTETYT
-1562 DDSTLSKAVVH
+1562 DDSSLAAAVVH
-1573 MGLAKVNQTVLVK
+1573 MGIAKANQTVLVK
-1586 IQILPGQTSYTGSTQ
+1586 VQILPGQESYTGTTQ
-1601 YGITSNDYGSY
+1601 NGITSSNYSSY
-1612 AGSYKIL
+1612 SGSYKIL
-1619 DRGPTIES
+1619 DGGPTIES
-1627 VTQVPEEGQATI
+1627 ITQVPADNEITI
-1639 GIEATAYNDKKIAK
+1639 GIEAQAFRNKSISK
-1653 YYYKLNDGEYIESDV
+1653 YYYKFDDGEYIESNS
-1668 ATYTFTGL
+1668 ATHRFTDI
-1676 EPYQNNT
+1676 EPYVT
-1683 ITVYVKDTDN
+1683 HKVSVYAKDTEGYS
-1693 LTSEEKTITV
+1693 SEEKTINIKV
-1703 RVTGKV
+1703 SGKV
-1709 TLSGYPVIY
+1709 TLSGYSLIY
-1718 NNEYG
+1718 NNDYG
-1723 FINEE
+1723 FVNDG
-1728 DTVVPNNGGV
+1728 DTVVPNNIGIH
-1738 QSSTANSYIEIDLSN
+1738 STTANSYIVIDLSN
-1753 YSADSTYTIS
+1753 YSEDSTHTVS
-1763 IEAEVSSENNYDYGY
+1763 IEAEVSSENNYDFGY
-1778 ATITTQTTAPSYD
+1778 ATLTTDSTAPAYD
-1791 STDGRFVY
+1791 SGEGRFVY
-1799 ICGTVAN
+1799 ISGTVEN
-1806 KEYTSDPLVGG
+1806 QKYTLSDIAGG
-1817 QKYYLH
+1817 KKYYLH
-1823 LGYRKDGSRDT
+1823 LGYRKDGSRDS
-1834 GNDKV
+1834 GDDKV
-1839 IFKNLKIQ
+1839 IFRNLEVQ